1 MFSSTR
7 VSFGTV
13 VSAMW
18 ASWRGSSR
26 RHRRTPI
33 RHRLRFERLEGR
45 TLLSGV
51 TTQAALIAAINAANA
66 AGGAHSVALGADIT
80 LYEPTV
86 NNSNDG
92 PNGLPYITPG
102 DNLTI
107 VGNGHVIQRS
117 TSSSDAAFRL
127 FDVASGASL
136 NLNNMSLE
144 NGRVSGPTAATLQ
157 GGAIFVESGG
167 NLNLNRVTLS
177 GNSVNNA
184 GSASQS
190 TLQGGAIYNAGTATI
205 VASSVTGN
213 SAAFSLTNAAGQGD
227 SQGDNDALAND
238 GNDNGN
244 GLIGDVVV
252 EGGGIYNAGSLSI
265 TSSSLISHNSATS
278 AVTNGSNSPPG
289 NIGNGNSNGDTDTG
303 SSDGGD
309 NGNGISGNV
318 TVEGGGVYNAGTASL
333 AGASVLGNWASST
346 VTNGSDNGDNNGQ
359 GDSGDN
365 NGDLNGNGVTGNVT
379 VAGGGIY
386 NFNALTA
393 TSITMSANYAASV
406 VANGSNNGVNNGV
419 HTENFDGND
428 NGNGVDGNIIVAGG
442 GIANGASGQATIASS
457 NVSGNWVSSSI
468 TNGNNNGDGDGE
480 NNAGLGNNEGKNN
493 GNGVVGT
500 VNLSGGG
507 LDNDSG
513 GALALGYS
521 VVSANSAKS
530 SVINGNNNGDADGNN
545 DGDGDGLASALTVHG
560 GGIRNAG
567 TLTVTHT
574 TLSGNSAASSI
585 SNGNGDGDNVGN
597 NNGESHDG
605 RADGNCVSGDV
616 LVAGGGIA
624 NSGTLT
630 VANSVVRL
638 NSLKSSISNGTNN
651 GDHDGQS
658 DGSNDDCG
666 NNCGNGVGGNV
677 EVDGGGIGNSG
688 TAAVTSCSIG
698 GNSAAST
705 VTNGAGSGVSDG
717 GGSPA
722 STGSD
727 GQGDG
732 NGVNGNVEV
741 IGGGTANVGTLTLVS
756 STVAGNSISSNPAS
770 GGGNTTLDGMVVNG
784 TVSVSGPDVF

>member
-7 VSFGTV
+7 SSFDTLF
-13 VSAMW
+13 SAM
-18 ASWRGSSR
+18 SIFWRGSSR

-33 RHRLRFERLEGR
+33 RCQLGFEQLEGR

-51 TTQAALIAAINAANA
+51 TTQAALIAAINTANA
-66 AGGAHSVALGADIT
+66 AGGSNTVTLGANIA
-80 LYEPTV
+80 LYETTA
-86 NNSNDG
+86 NNTNDG
-92 PNGLPYITPG
+92 ANGLPYIKSG

-117 TSSSDAAFRL
+117 TSSGDAAFRL

-144 NGRVSGPTAATLQ
+144 NGRVSRSTGATLQ

-167 NLNLNRVTLS
+167 KLNLNRVTLS

-184 GSASQS
+184 GGASQN
-190 TLQGGAIYNAGTATI
+190 TLEGGAIYNAGTATI
-205 VASSVTGN
+205 VASTVKGN
-213 SAAFSLTNAAGQGD
+213 SAAFSLTNVAGQGD
-227 SQGDNDALAND
+227 NNAFN
-238 GNDNGN
+238 NDNGN
-244 GLIGDVVV
+244 GLIGDVIV

-265 TSSSLISHNSATS
+265 TSSSLVGQNSATS

-289 NIGNGNSNGDTDTG
+289 NIGNGSSNGDTDAG
-303 SSDGGD
+303 SGNGND

-318 TVEGGGVYNAGTASL
+318 TVEGGGVYNAGTATL
-333 AGASVLGNWASST
+333 ANASVLGNWASSI
-346 VTNGSDNGDNNGQ
+346 VTNGSHNGNNNGQ

-393 TSITMSANYAASV
+393 NGVIVSANYAASL
-406 VANGSNNGVNNGV
+406 VANGSNNGLSNGV
-419 HTENFDGND
+419 QTENFDGND
-428 NGNGVDGNIIVAGG
+428 NGDGVDGNIIVAGG
-442 GIANGASGQATIASS
+442 GIANGTNGNATVAYSTL
-457 NVSGNWVSSSI
+457 SGNWVTSSI
-468 TNGNNNGDGDGE
+468 TNGNNNGDGNGE

-500 VNLSGGG
+500 VSVSGGG
-507 LDNDSG
+507 LDIDSG
-513 GALALGYS
+513 GALTLSYS
-521 VVSANSAKS
+521 VVSFNSAKS

-567 TLTVTHT
+567 TLTITHT
-574 TLSGNSAASSI
+574 SLSGNSAASTI
-585 SNGNGDGDNVGN
+585 SNGNNDGNNVGN
-597 NNGESHDG
+597 NDAESHDG
-605 RADGNCVSGDV
+605 RADGNCVTGDV

-630 VANSVVRL
+630 VTNCVLWL
-638 NSLKSSISNGTNN
+638 NSLKSTITNGKNN
-651 GDHDGQS
+651 GDNDGQS
-658 DGSNDDCG
+658 DGNNNDCG
-666 NNCGNGVGGNV
+666 NNCGNGVGGDV

-688 TAAVTSCSIG
+688 TATVTSCSIY

-705 VTNGAGSGVSDG
+705 VTNGAGNGVSDG

-722 STGSD
+722 STGTD

-732 NGVNGNVEV
+732 NGVNGNVKV
-741 IGGGTANVGTLTLVS
+741 IGGGTANVGTLTLI
-756 STVAGNSISSNPAS
+756 STTVVGNSIQSNPVS
-770 GGGNTTLDGMVVNG
+770 GSGNTTLDGIVVNG
-784 TVSVSGPDVF
+784 TVSVSGPNIF

>member
-7 VSFGTV
+7 SSFGTV
-13 VSAMW
+13 FSAMW
-18 ASWRGSSR
+18 TSWRGSSR

-33 RHRLRFERLEGR
+33 RYRLCFERLEGR
-45 TLLSGV
+45 TMLSGV

-66 AGGAHSVALGADIT
+66 AGGSNSVTLGADIT
-80 LYEPTV
+80 LYETTA
-86 NNSNDG
+86 NNTNDG
-92 PNGLPYITPG
+92 PNGLPYIRLG

-117 TSSSDAAFRL
+117 TSSGDAAFRL

-144 NGRVSGPTAATLQ
+144 NGRVSGSTAATLQ

-167 NLNLNRVTLS
+167 KLNLDRVTLS

-184 GSASQS
+184 GGASQN
-190 TLQGGAIYNAGTATI
+190 TLEGGAIYNAGTATI
-205 VASSVTGN
+205 VASTVTGN

-227 SQGDNDALAND
+227 SQGNDNALDNE
-238 GNDNGN
+238 NGN

-265 TSSSLISHNSATS
+265 TSNSLVGHNSATS

-289 NIGNGNSNGDTDTG
+289 NIGNGSSNGDTDAG
-303 SSDGGD
+303 SSDGND

-318 TVEGGGVYNAGTASL
+318 TVEGGGVYNAGDITISC
-333 AGASVLGNWASST
+333 ASVVGNWASST
-346 VTNGSDNGDNNGQ
+346 VTNGSDNGDNNGR

-386 NFNALTA
+386 NFNSLTA
-393 TSITMSANYAASV
+393 NNITVSADYASSS
-406 VANGSNNGVNNGV
+406 VANGSNNGTNNGV
-419 HTENFDGND
+419 STESSNGDD
-428 NGNGVDGNIIVAGG
+428 NGNGVDGNIIVSGG
-442 GIANGASGQATIASS
+442 GIADDTNGTATIAQG
-457 NVSGNWVSSSI
+457 NVSGNWVASSV
-468 TNGNNNGDGDGE
+468 TNGHGNGDGDGQ
-480 NNAGLGNNEGKNN
+480 NNAGLGLNEGRNN
-493 GNGVVGT
+493 GNGAVGF
-500 VNLSGGG
+500 VNVSGGG
-507 LDNDSG
+507 LDNESG
-513 GALALGYS
+513 GTLKLTNGVAS
-521 VVSANSAKS
+521 TNSAMS
-530 SVINGNNNGDADGNN
+530 SVINGNNNGNSDGND
-545 DGDGDGLASALTVHG
+545 DGDGDGLASDLTVHG

-567 TLTVTHT
+567 TLTVTQT
-574 TLSGNSAASSI
+574 SLSGNSAASTI
-585 SNGNGDGDNVGN
+585 GNGNSDGNNVGN
-597 NNGESHDG
+597 DNSRSEEG
-605 RADGNCVSGDV
+605 RADGNCVTGDV

-630 VANSVVRL
+630 VAKCTL
-638 NSLKSSISNGTNN
+638 TANSLSSTITNGANN
-651 GDHDGQS
+651 GDDDGRS
-658 DGSNDDCG
+658 DGSFDDCG

-688 TAAVTSCSIG
+688 TATVTSCSID

-705 VTNGAGSGVSDG
+705 VTNGAGNGASDA

-722 STGSD
+722 TLGTD

-756 STVAGNSISSNPAS
+756 TTVVGNSLHSNPVS
-770 GGGNTTLDGMVVNG
+770 GGGNPAVDGVVVNG
-784 TVSVSGPDVF
+784 TVSVLDPNSF